1 MTPAVIALLVVL
13 LSLVLSIFA
22 LLHVLDQRREDRRRQ
37 GSVVPMRAEGN
48 VRAGDHVWRPIR
60 AALPLLLL
68 VLTAC
73 AALTAA
79 APTLG
84 AIIGRVDVPRLLE
97 CAAKSGNDRARCLG
111 ASALTTALDVAV
123 DKAADLAERAK
134 DAANKGAGADDMTD
148 RERDQLALELDR
160 ALDQVGV
167 EVAAAQ

>member
-37 GSVVPMRAEGN
+37 GVEPMR
-48 VRAGDHVWRPIR
+48 VGDRLWHVYRNGIRIR

-111 ASALTTALDVAV
+111 ASVLTTALDVAV

-148 RERDQLALELDR
+148 RERDQLALELDK